1 MTTGGAE
8 SAAARVQPVV
18 FEHISVEA
26 FRGFNERTDFDLNAS
41 VVIVHGPN
49 GMGKTSL
56 FDAMQWLLIGE
67 LPRVAT
73 VRLRTTEEHIVNAYR
88 IGGSARVAARV
99 RIGDKVV
106 ELTRVGDRSS
116 STLAWVEEGST
127 ALVGARAQE
136 ALEASFSA
144 SEQMDLK
151 TSLTACGLLQ
161 QDAARLVLEAKPRD
175 RFAIF
180 SQLLGLSDLEKFE
193 DWTQARAKRA
203 KTTLTEASEALTGA
217 ERGAE
222 HARGELARALELAAQ
237 RPAVDSVMRRL
248 TDVVASMTSLR
259 VGSPANRDEAV
270 ALSAAAQRHAGE
282 LGALAVALV
291 SIIESENVAPPE
303 GELEAAFN
311 RAQSEVE
318 SSAQNLT
325 LRRTSLASAR
335 AALSAA
341 NSAQEGLSRMA
352 ASVLPQLIGDECPVC
367 GQAIVSSEVRQH
379 LEELAADDGAVSAL
393 STAVREQD
401 ADIARLE
408 AAHREAQERV
418 SGLQAQLRRL
428 AGLRQEVQLF
438 QERLRAVQASEV
450 ISTGPVPETSRDLLN
465 WLQQA
470 RSEAALLGGVA
481 QEYIAAL
488 DASGGVEEARAK
500 QAVASAEINV
510 RELAALKKQAESA
523 NQEAVLLHE
532 AASAGRLDVV
542 ASEFSRLGPVAQ
554 NVFSRLDPHPT
565 FTELELET
573 DVLRSASTAT
583 ARVRDVSQDVTADPM
598 VIFSAAQ
605 ANIAAISYLVALNW
619 TSASRVPLLMLD
631 DPLQAMDDINVLG
644 FADLCR
650 HLRSRRQVI
659 VSTHERRFAQLLE
672 RKLAPR
678 EDQDRT
684 IVHEF
689 VGWERSGPLV
699 KERSMGAGSA

>member
-1 MTTGGAE
+1 MTTGGDDFVAT
-8 SAAARVQPVV
+8 RVQPVV
-18 FEHISVEA
+18 FEHLSVEA
-26 FRGFNERTDFDLNAS
+26 FRGFNERTGFDLNAS

-49 GMGKTSL
+49 GTGKTSL
-56 FDAMQWLLIGE
+56 FDAIQWLLIGE

-73 VRLRTTEEHIVNAYR
+73 IRLRTTEEHIVNAYR
-88 IGGSARVAARV
+88 IGESARVTARV

-106 ELTRVGDRSS
+106 ELTRVGDRST

-127 ALVGARAQE
+127 ALVGESAQE

-203 KTTLTEASEALTGA
+203 KATLTGA
-217 ERGAE
+217 SDALAAAERGVE

-248 TDVVASMTSLR
+248 ADVVASMTSLR
-259 VGSPANRDEAV
+259 VGAPANRDEAV

-291 SIIESENVAPPE
+291 SIIDSENVAPPE
-303 GELEAAFN
+303 GELEAALD
-311 RAQSEVE
+311 RAQAEVE

-341 NSAQEGLSRMA
+341 SSAQEGLSRMA
-352 ASVLPQLIGDECPVC
+352 ASVLPQLNADECPVC
-367 GQAIVSSEVRQH
+367 GQAIIASAVRQR
-379 LEELAADDGAVSAL
+379 LEELAGDDGSVSAL

-408 AAHREAQERV
+408 AGQREAQERV
-418 SGLQAQLRRL
+418 NGLQAQLRRL
-428 AGLRQEVQLF
+428 TGLRQEVQLF
-438 QERLRAVQASEV
+438 RERLRAVQASEV
-450 ISTGPVPETSRDLLN
+450 ISTGPAPEASRDLLN

-488 DASGGVEEARAK
+488 DASGGVEEVRAK
-500 QAVASAEINV
+500 QAVASAEVNV
-510 RELAALKKQAESA
+510 RELEASKKQAESA

-542 ASEFSRLGPVAQ
+542 GSEFSRLGPVAQ

-583 ARVRDVSQDVTADPM
+583 ARVRDTSQNVAADPM

-650 HLRSRRQVI
+650 HLRISRQLI

-678 EDQDRT
+678 DDQDRT

-689 VGWERSGPLV
+689 LGWERPGPVV